1 MRSPHKIRTRGSSVN
16 GCGSSHRLF
25 LALVGSRS
33 TKAVRFNET
42 SYSVH
47 RTVTQLWKVFRAHS
61 FRSLPFTAPQPAA
74 FSNIQQGGNLM
85 RLPTTL
91 ALVSGL
97 ALLATGAS
105 AVAEDH
111 DRDRDDV
118 RRVQTATPIKHIVV
132 IFQENVSFD
141 HYFGTYPKA
150 LNLAGETPFAAKK
163 DTPKVNNL
171 VTPLDVNNH
180 FAPLAGIDLINNNP
194 NNSQTA

>member
-1 MRSPHKIRTRGSSVN
+1 
-16 GCGSSHRLF
+16 
-25 LALVGSRS
+25 
-33 TKAVRFNET
+33 
-42 SYSVH
+42 
-47 RTVTQLWKVFRAHS
+47 
-61 FRSLPFTAPQPAA
+61 
-74 FSNIQQGGNLM
+74 M

-194 NNSQTA
+194 NNSQTAPNNGKQNGTAASNASTSRSMMSGICFRSCSGSPAGSVVGSTRPPRWSMPGLLTAAASTR